1 MSLSFNG
8 QRKRVGSWSSCK
20 GILDCSALAL
30 LSSLLQIPSLLPLQL
45 HFLEEDGAGATGRGS
60 SVFSS
65 RQVRKSDQVFLV
77 ASGSFP
83 SAHFYLRDKPLA
95 LLFIVSH
102 EIGYHFRA
110 PLSSFQ
116 MPLTHFA

>member
-20 GILDCSALAL
+20 GILDYSAPAL

-60 SVFSS
+60 VFS
-65 RQVRKSDQVFLV
+65 
-77 ASGSFP
+77 A
-83 SAHFYLRDKPLA
+83 ADK
-95 LLFIVSH
+95 
-102 EIGYHFRA
+102 
-110 PLSSFQ
+110 
-116 MPLTHFA
+116 